1 MTYVAT
7 QTTHTMATAVNYLKS
22 NHGAAKPTLAF
33 TAASKIKVTITLAEK
48 KRALVSAAKVVSVKV
63 LRRAWQWM

>member
-7 QTTHTMATAVNYLKS
+7 QTAHTIATTLNYFKS
-22 NHGAAKPTLAF
+22 NHGAAKPTLTL
-33 TAASKIKVTITLAEK
+33 TAASKMKLTIAFPEK
-48 KRALVSAAKVVSVKV
+48 RRALMSAARVVSVKV

>member
-48 KRALVSAAKVVSVKV
+48 KRALVSAA
-63 LRRAWQWM
+63 